1 MGTVWKPLVDVYAA
15 LAAFPVI
22 PFIFVYF
29 VERYR
34 TGDKKRAFRLAMD
47 VTTAFLLG
55 CVGFMLN
62 RRIGSSLGLYFI
74 LLLMLIGAGLIG
86 NAQTRLRGK
95 IDVSKIFRAI
105 WRLSFF
111 AMAVLYVLLMSLELI
126 VPTVIQQ

>member
-1 MGTVWKPLVDVYAA
+1 MDSVWKSLVDAYAA

-22 PFIFVYF
+22 PFLFVYF

-34 TGDKKRAFRLAMD
+34 SGDKKRAFRLAMD

-126 VPTVIQQ
+126 MPSITQQ